1 MQIKDKVLD
10 VPVIQGGMGVGVS
23 LSSLAGA
30 VAANGACGV
39 ISSVNA
45 GYDEQDFKSSP
56 FKANLRALDYHIKR
70 AKQIAAEST
79 KKGLVAVNIMTAV
92 SHYEE
97 SCKTAVSAGADIII
111 SGAGL
116 PLNLPHFTKGT
127 DTLAAPIVSSGR
139 AARII
144 MKTYKKHYD
153 VYPDMFI
160 IEGSM
165 AGGHLG
171 FGADD
176 ITQGKTQSN
185 DEILSDVLAVI
196 EEYGADIPVFVAGGV
211 FDGKD
216 MAHYVNKGAAG
227 VQIATRFIA
236 TNECDAS
243 DTFKQAVVNAKRED
257 IRIIKSPVGMP
268 ARAINSPLLERLD
281 AGETFTARKCN
292 GCLTACKKD
301 DSIPYCIS
309 RALIAAVKGDWDNG
323 LFFAGSNADRVDRI
337 MSVQE
342 LINEIMTD
350 YRLNKSDI
358 KAVIEQI

>member
-1 MQIKDKVLD
+1 MLEFLFHPFRVQI
-10 VPVIQGGMGVGVS
+10 
-23 LSSLAGA
+23 
-30 VAANGACGV
+30 AANGACGV

-116 PLNLPHFTKGT
+116 PLNLPQFTKGT

-176 ITQGKTQSN
+176 IIQGKTQSN

-196 EEYGADIPVFVAGGV
+196 EESGADIPVFVAGGV

-292 GCLTACKKD
+292 GCLIACKKD

-358 KAVIEQI
+358 KALVEQI

>member
-1 MQIKDKVLD
+1 MAVTQEFKQAVLQNNNLKTKIMLKD
-10 VPVIQGGMGVGVS
+10 S
-23 LSSLAGA
+23 LLVDTSF
-30 VAANGACGV
+30 NQF
-39 ISSVNA
+39 
-45 GYDEQDFKSSP
+45 DEM
-56 FKANLRALDYHIKR
+56 LRY
-70 AKQIAAEST
+70 AES
-79 KKGLVAVNIMTAV
+79 KLMEFWVKD
-92 SHYEE
+92 EE
-97 SCKTAVSAGADIII
+97 D
-111 SGAGL
+111 
-116 PLNLPHFTKGT
+116 
-127 DTLAAPIVSSGR
+127 
-139 AARII
+139 
-144 MKTYKKHYD
+144 
-153 VYPDMFI
+153 
-160 IEGSM
+160 
-165 AGGHLG
+165 
-171 FGADD
+171 
-176 ITQGKTQSN
+176 

-216 MAHYVNKGAAG
+216 MAHYVNEGAAG

-243 DTFKQAVVNAKRED
+243 DTFKQAIVNAKRED